1 MDRIKVLSTALS
13 NMIAAGE
20 VIERPSS
27 VIKELVENAIDAQAT
42 RIEIHVKEAGRHLI
56 EVLDNGQ
63 GMSEKD
69 LRLSI
74 TRHATSKIQ
83 FDHDLFRIK
92 TLGFRGEALPSI
104 AAVSHL
110 VIATA
115 ESQGPG
121 HQLICYQGEETFK
134 KAPSRQGT
142 LIEVKDLFYNTPA
155 RLKYLKNDYIE
166 TSSCIDVVSRI
177 ALAHPAIAWQMKVDD
192 RIVFSTDGRGDL
204 LQVIAEI
211 FGVDLAKQL
220 VPISFSTADVQV
232 HGFLGLPSIA
242 KSHRYAMYTLVNGRA
257 VTMGKINQMIQ
268 EAYQP
273 YLPPVRFP
281 FVVLVMAI
289 EPNLLDVNVHPAKR
303 EIRFSKEES
312 LRPLLKQKIQ
322 EVLQSHSLAHQVI
335 TPPVTSQPNSSNLT
349 LSEPEPEK
357 IETFSLTF
365 QGHQQPSLTA
375 VAQLHLTY
383 IVCVD
388 QRGSIVLIDQHAADE
403 RIRYEHHLNLVQ
415 TNRHA
420 TVPLI
425 PLMIDVKPSDAKL
438 LTTERLN
445 TLAALGLILE
455 PFGANAFKVNQ
466 IPTWALDNNPQLFIE
481 DLLMQIFEEKNLS
494 PDALRLYALA
504 SKACKTAIKA
514 QDRLDV
520 EAMQSL
526 VNRLLACDY
535 PYSCP
540 HGRPTIIQWS
550 KTQIEAL
557 FNRSGF

>member
-1 MDRIKVLSTALS
+1 L
-13 NMIAAGE
+13 
-20 VIERPSS
+20 
-27 VIKELVENAIDAQAT
+27 
-42 RIEIHVKEAGRHLI
+42 
-56 EVLDNGQ
+56 
-63 GMSEKD
+63 
-69 LRLSI
+69 
-74 TRHATSKIQ
+74 
-83 FDHDLFRIK
+83 
-92 TLGFRGEALPSI
+92 
-104 AAVSHL
+104 
-110 VIATA
+110 
-115 ESQGPG
+115 
-121 HQLICYQGEETFK
+121 K

-204 LQVIAEI
+204 LQVIAQI

-220 VPISFSTADVQV
+220 VPISFSNADVQV

-281 FVVLVMAI
+281 FVVLTMAI

-322 EVLQSHSLAHQVI
+322 DVLQSHSLAHQVI
-335 TPPVTSQPNSSNLT
+335 TPAVPSTTHTTNLT
-349 LSEPEPEK
+349 LAEPEPEK

-415 TNRHA
+415 THRHT

-425 PLMIDVKPSDAKL
+425 PIMIDVKPSDAKL
-438 LTTERLN
+438 LTTERLH

-466 IPTWALDNNPQLFIE
+466 IPTWALDTNPQLFIE
-481 DLLMQIFEEKNLS
+481 DLFMQIFEEKNLS
-494 PDALRLYALA
+494 IDALRLYALA

-540 HGRPTIIQWS
+540 HGRPTIVQWS

>member
-1 MDRIKVLSTALS
+1 MDRIKVLPTELS

-42 RIEIHVKEAGRHLI
+42 RIEIHVKAAGRNLI

-83 FDHDLFRIK
+83 FEHELFRIK

-104 AAVSHL
+104 ASVSHL
-110 VIATA
+110 VITTA
-115 ESQGPG
+115 ENEGPG
-121 HQLICYQGEETFK
+121 HQLTSYQGEQTFK
-134 KAPSRQGT
+134 KASARKGT

-155 RLKYLKNDYIE
+155 RLKYLKNDYVE
-166 TSSCIDVVSRI
+166 TSSCIDVVSKI
-177 ALAHPAIAWQMKVDD
+177 ALAHPTIAWQMKVDD

-204 LQVIAEI
+204 LQVIAQI
-211 FGVDLAKQL
+211 FGVELAKNLLPITLTTNDVL
-220 VPISFSTADVQV
+220 VT
-232 HGFLGLPSIA
+232 GYLGLPSIA
-242 KSHRYAMYTLVNGRA
+242 KSHRYAMYALVNGRV
-257 VTMGKINQMIQ
+257 VTMGKLNQVIQ

-281 FVVLVMAI
+281 FVVLNLTI
-289 EPNLLDVNVHPAKR
+289 DPSLLDVNVHPAKR
-303 EIRFSKEES
+303 EIRFSKEETF
-312 LRPLLKQKIQ
+312 RPLLKQHITKI
-322 EVLQSHSLAHQVI
+322 LQSQSLATSVLSPSIPQSI
-335 TPPVTSQPNSSNLT
+335 NKPVF
-349 LSEPEPEK
+349 LSEPEPET
-357 IETFSLTF
+357 IATVSLAF
-365 QGHQQPSLTA
+365 AGQLKQQSLTA
-375 VAQLHLTY
+375 IAQLHLTY

-388 QRGSIVLIDQHAADE
+388 HHGSIILIDQHAADE
-403 RIRYEHHLNLVQ
+403 RIRYESHLNLIQ
-415 TNRHA
+415 SNRHA
-420 TVPLI
+420 SVPLI
-425 PLMIDVKPSDAKL
+425 PIMIDVKPSDAKL
-438 LTTERLN
+438 LTTERLQ
-445 TLAALGLILE
+445 TLASLGLLLE

-466 IPTWALDNNPQLFIE
+466 IPTWALEKNPQVFVE

-514 QDRLDV
+514 QDRLEV

-526 VNRLLACDY
+526 VNRLMACDY

-550 KTQIEAL
+550 KTQIESL